1 MKAISKRQPR
11 RGRPP
16 IGVTALAVICAVL
29 AAGCSSSQ
37 SSRSGSGTPAAS
49 AANANGNAS
58 TLTPNGSALEG
69 IWQTGNLTVADMA
82 AVLSRARLQKWIQP
96 FRAKAGLGHSNAFL
110 LTIANGI
117 WHEGWS
123 VDGGPY
129 ADNDDGSYRISGDTV
144 VITHL
149 TGAQTVTYRWSVQ
162 GGMLRLTFVGDTMGP
177 NKGIP
182 DHVYQRAFYTA
193 APFQRRK

>member
-69 IWQTGNLTVADMA
+69 IWRTGNLTVADMA
-82 AVLSRARLQKWIQP
+82 TVLSRARLQKWIQP

>member
-11 RGRPP
+11 RGRPL

-29 AAGCSSSQ
+29 AAGCSPSQ
-37 SSRSGSGTPAAS
+37 SSRSGSDTPAAS
-49 AANANGNAS
+49 AAAANGNAS

-69 IWQTGNLTVADMA
+69 IWRTGNLTVADMA

-182 DHVYQRAFYTA
+182 DHVFQRAFYTA

>member
-11 RGRPP
+11 RGRPL

-49 AANANGNAS
+49 AADANGNAS

-69 IWQTGNLTVADMA
+69 IWRTGNLTVADMA
-82 AVLSRARLQKWIQP
+82 VVLNRARLQKWIQP

-162 GGMLRLTFVGDTMGP
+162 GGTLRLTFVGDTVSP
-177 NKGIP
+177 YNGIP
-182 DHVYQRAFYTA
+182 DQVYQRAFYTA
-193 APFQRRK
+193 APFQRKK

>member
-69 IWQTGNLTVADMA
+69 IWRTGNLTVADMA
-82 AVLSRARLQKWIQP
+82 TVLSRARLQKWIQP

-149 TGAQTVTYRWSVQ
+149 TGAQTVTYRWSIQ